1 MWKWGR
7 KRKNVVI
14 PEATPVQ
21 QQQGE
26 KEEEEHVHTA
36 TFSTG

>member
-7 KRKNVVI
+7 KRKNVV